1 MEAKVFQ
8 DMDLGEIQ
16 ELIDITSQEFTK
28 GRLVKM
34 SASKPMPDEEEEDR
48 EKTGPQ
54 RKKKKK
60 NPDTRKS
67 TSFMI

>member
-1 MEAKVFQ
+1 
-8 DMDLGEIQ
+8 MDLGEIQ

-28 GRLVKM
+28 DRLVKM

-54 RKKKKK
+54 RKKTK
-60 NPDTRKS
+60 P
-67 TSFMI
+67 

>member
-54 RKKKKK
+54 RKKKK